1 MPTPCGWR
9 SGSGSV
15 LVRRDSHAIHP
26 GRAADQPNLGS
37 GGDLLVGCGGLAGGL
52 PPPALSAAISR
63 RRPALY
69 WIQRFSTLLHRIQ
82 QAMNQPLT
90 AEDVW
95 RLFAETDRLLK
106 ESNRDTERLLKEAA
120 LETDRRFQ
128 ETDHRF
134 QAADRRFQET
144 ERLMEKSSREVDQQL
159 KELGKQIG
167 GLGNKFGSFTEGL
180 ALPSM
185 EKLLRERFGMTVI
198 SPRTKV
204 RSGQEEIEI
213 DVLAYAN
220 GEVNA
225 VYLVEVKSHLDQR
238 AIQQM
243 LDLLERFPKLFPEHR
258 DKALYGILAMVQG
271 GKALRQAVLEQG
283 LYLASIHD
291 EQFRLDTPADF
302 VPKRFNPEP
311 GQ

>member
-1 MPTPCGWR
+1 
-9 SGSGSV
+9 
-15 LVRRDSHAIHP
+15 
-26 GRAADQPNLGS
+26 
-37 GGDLLVGCGGLAGGL
+37 
-52 PPPALSAAISR
+52 
-63 RRPALY
+63 
-69 WIQRFSTLLHRIQ
+69 
-82 QAMNQPLT
+82 MNQPLT

-106 ESNRDTERLLKEAA
+106 ESNRDTERLLKEAS

-128 ETDHRF
+128 ETDRLLKEASLETDHRF

-302 VPKRFNPEP
+302 VPKRFNPAP

>member
-1 MPTPCGWR
+1 
-9 SGSGSV
+9 
-15 LVRRDSHAIHP
+15 
-26 GRAADQPNLGS
+26 
-37 GGDLLVGCGGLAGGL
+37 
-52 PPPALSAAISR
+52 
-63 RRPALY
+63 
-69 WIQRFSTLLHRIQ
+69 
-82 QAMNQPLT
+82 MNQPLT

-258 DKALYGILAMVQG
+258 NKALYGILAMVQG

-302 VPKRFNPEP
+302 VPKRFDSDP
-311 GQ
+311 GRQAGGSS